1 MLYPFARAARAAV
14 VLCTFV
20 LALPVAHSQ
29 DESATDAAELGRITV
44 TGSHISR
51 LDIEGPTPVLT
62 VTRQDIE
69 RTGVMTVGEL
79 LQQLPIDN
87 GGTFNDR
94 FNGGFA
100 QGGSGVSFRGLGAN
114 TVLVL
119 INGRRATNYGFANR
133 FATFTSFVDL
143 NSIPLGIVDRVE
155 VLKDGASAIYGSDAI
170 AGVINVILR
179 EDVEGAEVEVRYGQA
194 DDPGAEE
201 LMVNAVFGA
210 VSARSSATLMASYTS
225 RDKMFLRDREISRT
239 ADFVPQGGSDLRSV
253 RAPNDFDFFALPG
266 DGCDRPN
273 TAIDPDFF
281 ETCLYNYNAEI
292 ALPGAQRTSLT
303 GLFRHEL
310 GADLEFRAEFGYM
323 NALSDAVQASS
334 PISDT
339 DGLLAPATNPWN
351 VGGVDYF
358 DFFYRT
364 QDVGPR
370 INDVETDNVR
380 TVFELSGLAFDGEW
394 EWQLGAVYNRAVT
407 TDNQENYINKELMQA
422 ALQDGLDFNGDGN
435 ITMNEYY
442 NIWTPITNP
451 IDPGLSNA
459 LRARPFRRS
468 ETELK
473 SFDGNLSGPIAQLP
487 AGPLALAVGFETR
500 DELLVDQSDS
510 ASEANLIIGSGGVS
524 SAGSRSQ
531 TSVYA
536 ELGIPIT
543 DTLEVQVAA
552 RYEDYDGFGSE
563 TNPKLAAMWRPLDWL
578 LVRGSWGQ
586 GFRAPSL
593 AELFLGR
600 SISFDIYA
608 DQIRCPVTGSIFDC
622 TLDKQLDTIGN
633 AFLEPETSESYSL
646 GVVIDVPGVENLTV
660 GLDYWNFE
668 HTDLISD
675 VDVDDVM
682 VAEADCFNGLPT
694 CDAELAAL
702 VIRTAATA
710 GDIALGIPGT
720 INTVRSPFLNLS
732 EQTTSGYDLELRYLW
747 DASRW
752 GSFRLTSYVTYVDS
766 FEFAL
771 RPVDPLEQIAGQ
783 YLQPKLR
790 ATTDFSWTYNDFQI
804 GLFNR
809 YLGKHDQD
817 EFAVFFNSFF
827 HADIGDAKI
836 SSHNEWD
843 LRFDYTG
850 FPLFTIAVGIE
861 NFTDESMPLDWN
873 AIEGYDP
880 GYYNDRGRFIYTQVG
895 LRF

>member
-14 VLCTFV
+14 VLCSFV

-62 VTRQDIE
+62 ITRQDIE

-87 GGTFNDR
+87 GGTFNDTSNNT
-94 FNGGFA
+94 FAGG
-100 QGGSGVSFRGLGAN
+100 GTGVSFRGLGAN

-179 EDVEGAEVEVRYGQA
+179 EDVEGGEVEVRYGQA

-210 VSARSSATLMASYTS
+210 VSARSSATIMASYTS
-225 RDKMFLRDREISRT
+225 RDQLALRDRETSQT
-239 ADFVPQGGSDLRSV
+239 ADHSSKGGFDFLSY
-253 RAPNDFDFFALPG
+253 RAANDFDFFPLPG
-266 DGCDRPN
+266 DGCDARPN
-273 TAIDPDFF
+273 MITDVWG
-281 ETCLYNYNAEI
+281 TCAYNYNAHI
-292 ALPGAQRTSLT
+292 VLPGATRTSLS
-303 GLFRHEL
+303 GLFRHDL
-310 GADLEFRAEFGYM
+310 GANMEFRAELGYM
-323 NALSDAVQASS
+323 NA
-334 PISDT
+334 ISDNISAPVT
-339 DGLLAPATNPWN
+339 IDDNDDLLAPVTNPWN
-351 VGGVDYF
+351 VGGIDYF
-358 DFFYRT
+358 DFWYRT
-364 QDVGPR
+364 EDIGPR
-370 INDVETDNVR
+370 LSDVETDNFR
-380 TVFELSGLAFDGEW
+380 SVFELSGLAFDGDW

-407 TDNQENYINKELMQA
+407 TDNQENFVNKERMQS
-422 ALQDGLDFNGDGN
+422 ALSDGLDFSGDGI

-451 IDPGLSNA
+451 VDPGLSAA

-473 SFDGNLSGPIAQLP
+473 SFDGNLSGPIAELP

-500 DELLVDQSDS
+500 DEKLVDQSDS
-510 ASEANLIIGSGGVS
+510 ASQANLILGSGGVS

-543 DTLEVQVAA
+543 DTFEAQVAA

-563 TNPKLAAMWRPLDWL
+563 TNPKLAAMWRPTDWL
-578 LVRGSWGQ
+578 LVRGSWGE

-600 SISFDIYA
+600 SISFQNYV
-608 DQIRCPVTGSIFDC
+608 DQIRCPVTGNNIDC

-633 AFLEPETSESYSL
+633 ELLGPETSESYSL
-646 GVVIDVPGVENLTV
+646 GVVIDVPGVENLTI

-668 HTDLISD
+668 HQNMISD
-675 VDVDDVM
+675 IDQDEILEK
-682 VAEADCFNGLPT
+682 EADCFNGLPT
-694 CDAELAAL
+694 CDAALAAL
-702 VIRTAATA
+702 VTRTAATA

-720 INTVRSPFLNLS
+720 ISTVTSPFLNLS
-732 EQTTSGYDLELRYLW
+732 EQNTSGYDLELRYLW
-747 DASRW
+747 DTSRW
-752 GSFRLTSYVTYVDS
+752 GSFRFTNYLTYVDS
-766 FEFAL
+766 YEFSL
-771 RPVDPLEQIAGQ
+771 RQIDPLEELAGQ
-783 YLQPKLR
+783 YLQPELR
-790 ATTDFSWTYNDFQI
+790 ATTDISWSYNDFQV

-809 YLGKHDQD
+809 YLGKHDQHED
-817 EFAVFFNSFF
+817 FAFFNDQEG
-827 HADIGDAKI
+827 ARIP
-836 SSHNEWD
+836 SHSEWD
-843 LRFDYTG
+843 VRFTYTG
-850 FPLFTIAVGIE
+850 FSMFTLVVGVE
-861 NFTDESMPLDWN
+861 NFTSEDIPLDWF
-873 AIEGYDP
+873 ATEGYDV
-880 GYYNDRGRFIYTQVG
+880 GFYNDRGRFFYTQVG
-895 LRF
+895 MQF